1 MNTQKLIKYFEQLVT
16 SQRLKK
22 IEHLVKERT
31 RHVSI
36 VLEDVF
42 QSHNTGAILRS
53 CEAFGVQDVHC
64 ITDRNQLNVNKS
76 IASGAA
82 KWLNVMQYQTMNDC
96 VTELKKN
103 DYQLIATSPHAVTPL
118 SEVDITKK
126 TVLLFG
132 TEKEGLSEELC
143 ALADQQVSIPMYG
156 FIESFN
162 VSVSVA
168 LCLYELIKKLRA
180 STLDWQLTEQEQE
193 DLILDWLRESVDHS
207 DLLEARFIKNQKLS

>member
-1 MNTQKLIKYFEQLVT
+1 MEIKKLITYFTQFVT
-16 SQRLKK
+16 PARLKK
-22 IEHLVKERT
+22 IDHLVKERT
-31 RHVSI
+31 RHLSI

-53 CEAFGVQDVHC
+53 CEAFGIQDVHC
-64 ITDRNQLNVNKS
+64 ITDRNQLNINKS

-82 KWLNVMQYQTMNDC
+82 KWLDVNQYQTMGDC

-103 DYQLIATSPHAVTPL
+103 GYQLIATSPHAVTPL

-132 TEKEGLSEELC
+132 TEEEGLSEELSH
-143 ALADQQVSIPMYG
+143 LSDQQIYIPMYG
-156 FIESFN
+156 FTESFN

-168 LCLYELIKKLRA
+168 LCLYELTKKMRA
-180 STLDWQLTEQEQE
+180 SNVAWQISKEEQEE
-193 DLILDWLRESVDHS
+193 LIFDWLKESVDRP
-207 DLLEARFIKNQKLS
+207 DLLEKRFIEKK